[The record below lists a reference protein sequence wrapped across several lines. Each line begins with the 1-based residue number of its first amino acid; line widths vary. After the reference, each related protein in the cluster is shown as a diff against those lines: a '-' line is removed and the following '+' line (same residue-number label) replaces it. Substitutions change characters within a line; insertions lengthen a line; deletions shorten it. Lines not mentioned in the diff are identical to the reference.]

1 MIVMRPYQPSPH
13 VKGVTRYV
21 IERKGQLYLVEDDI
35 RFPLERRAR
44 KIKMTADE
52 IERRWPGL
60 LERAVADGLVPEALF
75 ERAMSD

>member
-1 MIVMRPYQPSPH
+1 MIVMPARDQSSRH

-21 IERKGQLYLVEDDI
+21 IERNGCLYLVEDDI

-60 LERAVADGLVPEALF
+60 LAAAVADGLVPASATA
-75 ERAMSD
+75 R